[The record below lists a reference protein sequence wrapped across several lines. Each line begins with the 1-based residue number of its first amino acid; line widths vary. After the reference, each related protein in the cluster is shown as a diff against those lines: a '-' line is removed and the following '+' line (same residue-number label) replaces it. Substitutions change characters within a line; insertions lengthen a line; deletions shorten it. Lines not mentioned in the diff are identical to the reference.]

1 MPTTPT
7 YFVVKPK
14 LRGLMWLKLIVLLTF
29 PVLMYLLYIEGS
41 FLYLFL
47 GVLGV
52 FILIGLSF
60 KTMNL
65 SLNTYKMTGSY
76 VEKSR
81 HFFTD
86 TQNKVPIDK
95 IQSYE
100 VKSDLLDKLAGT
112 ATVVLKTGSD
122 SPTLIMNGVGREYV
136 DSIENTIEL
145 IIKKDIERVD
155 VNKELTFSADR
166 K

>member
-14 LRGLMWLKLIVLLTF
+14 LRGLMWLKLAILLLF
-29 PVLMYLLYIEGS
+29 PVIMYY
-41 FLYLFL
+41 LYLEESFFYL
-47 GVLGV
+47 FVGLLGV
-52 FILIGLSF
+52 FLLGLLSMKTFDLSF
-60 KTMNL
+60 
-65 SLNTYKMTGSY
+65 NTYKITGSY

-81 HFFTD
+81 HFFVDNTH
-86 TQNKVPIDK
+86 KVPIDK

-100 VKSDLLDKLAGT
+100 VNSGLLDKLAGT

-122 SPTLIMNGVGREYV
+122 SPTLVMHGVGKEYI

-145 IIKKDIERVD
+145 IIKKDIERIEVD
-155 VNKELTFSADR
+155 TTFPTNK

>member
-14 LRGLMWLKLIVLLTF
+14 LRGLMWLKLAILLLF
-29 PVLMYLLYIEGS
+29 PVVMYYLYVEGS
-41 FLYLFL
+41 FLYLFVGLL
-47 GVLGV
+47 GL
-52 FILIGLSF
+52 FLLSSLLL
-60 KTMNL
+60 KSMDL
-65 SLNTYKMTGSY
+65 SMNTYKITGSY

-100 VKSDLLDKLAGT
+100 VRSDLLDKLAGT

-122 SPTLIMNGVGREYV
+122 SPTLIMNGVGREYI
-136 DSIENTIEL
+136 DGIENTIEL

-155 VNKELTFSADR
+155 KDLTFSADR

>member
-1 MPTTPT
+1 
-7 YFVVKPK
+7 
-14 LRGLMWLKLIVLLTF
+14 
-29 PVLMYLLYIEGS
+29 
-41 FLYLFL
+41 
-47 GVLGV
+47 
-52 FILIGLSF
+52 
-60 KTMNL
+60 MNL
-65 SLNTYKMTGSY
+65 SLNTYKITGSY

>member
-1 MPTTPT
+1 MPTPT

-14 LRGLMWLKLIVLLTF
+14 LRGLMWLKLVILLCF
-29 PVLMYLLYIEGS
+29 PVLMYFLYIEGS
-41 FLYLFL
+41 FLYLFAGLL
-47 GVLGV
+47 GLFLLFVLT
-52 FILIGLSF
+52 F
-60 KTMNL
+60 KTMDL
-65 SLNTYKMTGSY
+65 SLNTYKITGSY

-100 VKSDLLDKLAGT
+100 VRSDLLDKLAGT

-122 SPTLIMNGVGREYV
+122 SPTLIMSGVGKEYV
-136 DSIENTIEL
+136 DGIENTIEL
-145 IIKKDIERVD
+145 IIKKDIERID
-155 VNKELTFSADR
+155 RDTTFSVNR

>member
-14 LRGLMWLKLIVLLTF
+14 LRGLMWLKLVILLFF
-29 PVLMYLLYIEGS
+29 PVIMYFLYLEGS
-41 FLYLFL
+41 FLYLFAGLL
-47 GVLGV
+47 GLFLLFVLT
-52 FILIGLSF
+52 F
-60 KTMNL
+60 KTMDL
-65 SLNTYKMTGSY
+65 SLNTYKITGAY

-100 VKSDLLDKLAGT
+100 VRSDLLDKLAGT
-112 ATVVLKTGSD
+112 ATVVLKTGSE

-136 DSIENTIEL
+136 DGIENTIEL

-155 VNKELTFSADR
+155 RETTFSANR

>member
-14 LRGLMWLKLIVLLTF
+14 LRGLMWLKLLILICF
-29 PVLMYLLYIEGS
+29 PILMYFLYVEGS
-41 FLYLFL
+41 FLYLFAGLL
-47 GVLGV
+47 GVVL
-52 FILIGLSF
+52 LIVLTF

-65 SLNTYKMTGSY
+65 SLNTYKITGSY

-100 VKSDLLDKLAGT
+100 VRSDLLDKLAGT

-122 SPTLIMNGVGREYV
+122 SPTLIMNGVGKEYV
-136 DSIENTIEL
+136 DGIENTIEL
-145 IIKKDIERVD
+145 IIKKDIERVEMD
-155 VNKELTFSADR
+155 TTFSAIR

>member
-14 LRGLMWLKLIVLLTF
+14 LRGLMWLKLIILLIF
-29 PVLMYLLYIEGS
+29 PILMYFLYVEGS
-41 FLYLFL
+41 FLYLFAGLL
-47 GVLGV
+47 GIILLIVLT
-52 FILIGLSF
+52 F

-65 SLNTYKMTGSY
+65 SLNTYKITGSY

-100 VKSDLLDKLAGT
+100 VRSDLLDKLAGT

-122 SPTLIMNGVGREYV
+122 SPTLIMNGVGKEYV

-145 IIKKDIERVD
+145 IVKKDIERVEMD
-155 VNKELTFSADR
+155 STFSADR

>member
-14 LRGLMWLKLIVLLTF
+14 LRGLMWLKLIILLIF
-29 PVLMYLLYIEGS
+29 PILMYFLYIEGS
-41 FLYLFL
+41 VLYLFAGLL
-47 GVLGV
+47 GL
-52 FILIGLSF
+52 FILFVLTF
-60 KTMNL
+60 KTMDL
-65 SLNTYKMTGSY
+65 SLNTYKITGSY

-86 TQNKVPIDK
+86 SHNKVPIGK

-100 VKSDLLDKLAGT
+100 VRSDLLDKLAGT

-122 SPTLIMNGVGREYV
+122 SPTLIMGGVGKEYV
-136 DSIENTIEL
+136 DGIENTIEL

-155 VNKELTFSADR
+155 RDTTFSVNR

>member
-14 LRGLMWLKLIVLLTF
+14 LRGLMWLKLAILLLF
-29 PVLMYLLYIEGS
+29 PVIMYYLYVEGS
-41 FLYLFL
+41 FLYLFVGLL
-47 GVLGV
+47 GL
-52 FILIGLSF
+52 FMLSSLLL
-60 KTMNL
+60 KSADL
-65 SLNTYKMTGSY
+65 SLNTYKITGSY

-86 TQNKVPIDK
+86 THNKVPIDK

-100 VKSDLLDKLAGT
+100 VRSDLLDKLAGT

-122 SPTLIMNGVGREYV
+122 SPTLIMNGVGREYI
-136 DSIENTIEL
+136 DGIENTIEL

-155 VNKELTFSADR
+155 KDLTFSADR